1 MWNISTCELYPL
13 KSKDEDSCWTLL
25 DIKSDIYIL
34 KQAFEY
40 ELQYIFISIWNIYNV
55 FFLFQSLLKEVYEKA
70 LYEKLTTKGSK
81 IRFSKL
87 HLQQL

>member
-1 MWNISTCELYPL
+1 MNFNIFLF
-13 KSKDEDSCWTLL
+13 
-25 DIKSDIYIL
+25 
-34 KQAFEY
+34 QY
-40 ELQYIFISIWNIYNV
+40 ETFIMF